1 LLWSTRNRIV
11 GLTNGD
17 HCGIGQIGA
26 IGIGTDIR
34 TGVRSLRTDQTFLTR
49 TIAMKVRGF
58 NNTDIRQQQ
67 DQARNDKKVVE
78 VLSHWANGIG
88 SPDKLSTFTQAAHP

>member
-1 LLWSTRNRIV
+1 VLSHEVALVDAKPDCRP
-11 GLTNGD
+11 
-17 HCGIGQIGA
+17 HK
-26 IGIGTDIR
+26 GIGTDIR

-49 TIAMKVRGF
+49 GITMKVRGF